1 MSEKVKRTFQE
12 SFMKMP
18 FIDISRNKNFT
29 IDNEL
34 SITIATPVTFLLVHD
49 FKQNNKTTPLYYD

>member
-1 MSEKVKRTFQE
+1 
-12 SFMKMP
+12 MP
-18 FIDISRNKNFT
+18 FIDRSRNKNFT

-34 SITIATPVTFLLVHD
+34 SITIVTPVTFLLVHD

>member
-12 SFMKMP
+12 SFMKMQ
-18 FIDISRNKNFT
+18 FIDRSHNKNFI
-29 IDNEL
+29 IDNES

-49 FKQNNKTTPLYYD
+49 IKQNNKTTPLYYD